1 MTVVRSNH
9 MTFEIPLI
17 ILAPD
22 HHGGLLVPLV
32 SNPFALAVPINI
44 NELTEFISLLLSID
58 QKVLL
63 P

>member
-1 MTVVRSNH
+1 

-32 SNPFALAVPINI
+32 SNPFALAVTINI
-44 NELTEFISLLLSID
+44 NELTEFISLCLVSI
-58 QKVLL
+58 KGSA
-63 P
+63 PIASPS

>member
-1 MTVVRSNH
+1 

-32 SNPFALAVPINI
+32 SNPFALAVTINI
-44 NELTEFISLLLSID
+44 NELTEFIMLLLSID